1 MFFGG
6 KYQLKRRPREMYKY
20 ILMCAAAS
28 AVCLCVCCIIPHQHQ
43 GFSVMI
49 LKRSIDAPAVAVYH
63 YIVCAPACSS
73 LSSSC
78 LMVISNSGGTAAVK
92 RTLTSAFIHMF
103 ERRHQKTLS
112 TNFCCLRQ
120 NIKKGQAK
128 SCC

>member
-1 MFFGG
+1 M
-6 KYQLKRRPREMYKY
+6 L
-20 ILMCAAAS
+20 AAG
-28 AVCLCVCCIIPHQHQ
+28 AVSL
-43 GFSVMI
+43 
-49 LKRSIDAPAVAVYH
+49 

-103 ERRHQKTLS
+103 ECRHQKTLS

-120 NIKKGQAK
+120 NIKKNKRKVAADAVRWMKYEIFQ
-128 SCC
+128 SVS